1 MRRGYNEA
9 QVIAAQRKRT
19 AVSAVLIFLLIPAL
33 IFLGVTLLDDRQY
46 TLVSWLIL
54 ASTTAPFFMV
64 FEKRK
69 PKAREIVLIAMM
81 CALTICAQLISRIT
95 VGIAA
100 GTGLIILCGI
110 SLGPEAGFLIGSLA
124 RFVLNF
130 YEGQGPWT
138 PWQMFCW
145 GLLGFLS
152 GLVFNRSNVEKL
164 KSREFKLVMGPVLM
178 VVLAVIL
185 VYVSYLIVPGE
196 DGFFGWRLYVFGAVG
211 LLLGVLFQ
219 RKRLPV
225 DWVTLSIF
233 TFLGVFIIYGG
244 LMNICA
250 MVTAT
255 SIPGGESVSW
265 LTMQGLYLSGVPYDF
280 FHAGTAAFFN
290 LVFGDGVI
298 KKLERVKL
306 KYGIYR

>member
-9 QVIAAQRKRT
+9 QVIAAQRKRA

-54 ASTTAPFFMV
+54 VSTTAPFFMV

-95 VGIAA
+95 VGVAA
-100 GTGLIILCGI
+100 GTGIIILCGI

-145 GLLGFLS
+145 GLLGFLA

-164 KSREFKLVMGPVLM
+164 KSREFKLVMGPVLT
-178 VVLAVIL
+178 VVLSVIL
-185 VYVSYLIVPGE
+185 VYVSYLVVPGE
-196 DGFFGWRLYVFGAVG
+196 AGFFRWRLYVFGAVG

-265 LTMQGLYLSGVPYDF
+265 LTMQGLYLSGVPYDL

-290 LVFGDGVI
+290 LVFGNSII
-298 KKLERVKL
+298 KKLERIKL